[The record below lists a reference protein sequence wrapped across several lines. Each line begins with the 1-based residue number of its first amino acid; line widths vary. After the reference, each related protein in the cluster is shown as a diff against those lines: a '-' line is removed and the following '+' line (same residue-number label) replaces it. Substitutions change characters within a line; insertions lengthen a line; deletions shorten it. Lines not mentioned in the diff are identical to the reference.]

1 MESGE
6 RGELS
11 ELSGESHTRII
22 GEEVSLRDSSVLMSV
37 FAAVGNGGEAAA
49 AGELE
54 AGGVAPSGPPALLLA
69 DEVVITILGRSKD
82 NIMTITIA
90 GRRRNKNSRRVAIAT
105 EVFFLLK

>member
-22 GEEVSLRDSSVLMSV
+22 GEEVSLRVSSVLM
-37 FAAVGNGGEAAA
+37 FAAVGDGGETA

-54 AGGVAPSGPPALLLA
+54 AGGVAPSGSPALLLA
-69 DEVVITILGRSKD
+69 DEAVITILGRSKD
-82 NIMTITIA
+82 NITD
-90 GRRRNKNSRRVAIAT
+90 
-105 EVFFLLK
+105 

>member
-22 GEEVSLRDSSVLMSV
+22 GEEVSLRASSVLMSV
-37 FAAVGNGGEAAA
+37 FAAVGDGGEAAA

-54 AGGVAPSGPPALLLA
+54 AGGVAPSGPPALLA
-69 DEVVITILGRSKD
+69 DEAVIIILGRSKD
-82 NIMTITIA
+82 NITD
-90 GRRRNKNSRRVAIAT
+90 
-105 EVFFLLK
+105 

>member
-22 GEEVSLRDSSVLMSV
+22 GEEVSLRASSVLMSV
-37 FAAVGNGGEAAA
+37 FAAVGDGGETA

-54 AGGVAPSGPPALLLA
+54 AGGVAPIGPALFA
-69 DEVVITILGRSKD
+69 DEAVITILGRSKD
-82 NIMTITIA
+82 NITD
-90 GRRRNKNSRRVAIAT
+90 
-105 EVFFLLK
+105 

>member
-1 MESGE
+1 MESGD

-22 GEEVSLRDSSVLMSV
+22 GEEVSLRVSSVLMSV
-37 FAAVGNGGEAAA
+37 FAAVGDGGEAA

-69 DEVVITILGRSKD
+69 DEAVITILGRSKD

-90 GRRRNKNSRRVAIAT
+90 GRRRNKNSWRVAKST
-105 EVFFLLK
+105 EVFFLL